1 MKNYFNADD
10 RASHIIVIAMQ
21 TYLSRLIESE
31 TLTKEEKTRFKTAL
45 THIEKANG
53 DILDRLGSAYVD
65 RVLAETKQNDLRF
78 VPRCVKSQRST
89 MSYVSQE
96 LIIDVLREAMFMN
109 CCDCTKCDWKNCKIY
124 ELGVK
129 ADYAPRESDGCPFKE
144 TLIP

>member
-1 MKNYFNADD
+1 MKNYFNAED

-21 TYLSRLIESE
+21 TYLGRLIESE

-78 VPRCVKSQRST
+78 VPRCIKSQRST

-129 ADYAPRESDGCPFKE
+129 ADYTPRESDGCPFKE